1 MSTTERVIETPR
13 LRKARIGVSLL
24 FLANGAMLANL
35 VPRLPEIKDSLGLS
49 YTGFGVAWAFGAF
62 GGITLGLLSATML
75 RRFGSARLATLTLA
89 IQAFVIWGAGI
100 SSTVALFAVLLF
112 LNGALDA
119 NTDVAQNA
127 QGMGVQRRMG
137 RSIINGLHAMW
148 SLGAAVGGLMGGAA
162 IALNL
167 SVNQHLG
174 LSSVIFLGMGVA
186 ARILML
192 GPDTGIDREEV
203 AAAHDAAPRRRF
215 RIPRSA
221 AIVLIMLGL
230 IAIAGAV
237 AEDAAITWSSIYMAE
252 DLGVAEKLAGY
263 ALVSLM
269 AFHFVGRII
278 GDKLVDRWGNR
289 AVARAGGALTAVG
302 MGVALAWPTV
312 AGTLI
317 GFAAAGLGVATTI
330 PAAFAAS
337 DEVEGLKPGTGITM
351 VSWALRAS
359 FLVGPPVVGAIA
371 DATSLRVGLLVVPVA
386 GVAVVLLAGSLTGRG
401 HHDNAPPPVITP
413 AH

>member
-1 MSTTERVIETPR
+1 MTATERVIEPAR

-24 FLANGAMLANL
+24 FLANGGMLANL
-35 VPRLPEIKDSLGLS
+35 VPRLPEIKDQLELS
-49 YTGFGVAWAFGAF
+49 YTGFGVAWAFGSL
-62 GGITLGLLSATML
+62 GGITLGLLSGAML

-89 IQAFVIWGAGI
+89 VQAFVIWGAGV
-100 SSTVALFAVLLF
+100 SPAVLLF
-112 LNGALDA
+112 AALLFVNGALDA

-127 QGMGVQRRMG
+127 QGMGVQRQLG

-148 SLGAAVGGLMGGAA
+148 SLGAALGGLLGGAA
-162 IALNL
+162 IALGL
-167 SVNQHLG
+167 SVGAHLG
-174 LSSVIFLGMGVA
+174 LSAVLFLGMAAVA
-186 ARILML
+186 RVLML
-192 GPDTGIDREEV
+192 GPATGVDREEIEE
-203 AAAHDAAPRRRF
+203 ADDAPRRRF
-215 RIPRSA
+215 RIPRAA
-221 AIVLIMLGL
+221 AITLVMLGL
-230 IAIAGAV
+230 VAIAGAV

-252 DLGVAEKLAGY
+252 DLGVDERLAGY

-269 AFHFVGRII
+269 ALHFVGRLA
-278 GDKLVDRWGNR
+278 GDKLVDRWGNQ

-312 AGTLI
+312 AGTLV

-337 DEVEGLKPGTGITM
+337 DEIPGIKPGTGITM
-351 VSWALRAS
+351 VSWALRLS
-359 FLVGPPVVGAIA
+359 FLVGPPLVGVVA
-371 DATSLRVGLLVVPVA
+371 DATSLRVGLLLVPVA

-401 HHDNAPPPVITP
+401 HRDVSPPAVITP

>member
-1 MSTTERVIETPR
+1 MTAAERVIETPR
-13 LRKARIGVSLL
+13 LRRARIGVSML
-24 FLANGAMLANL
+24 FLANGAMLANI
-35 VPRLPEIKDSLGLS
+35 VPRLPEIKANLDLS

-62 GGITLGLLSATML
+62 GGITLGLLSGTML

-89 IQAFVIWGAGI
+89 IQALVIWGAGV
-100 SSTVALFAVLLF
+100 SPVVGLFAVLLF
-112 LNGALDA
+112 VNGALDA

-148 SLGAAVGGLMGGAA
+148 SLGAALGGLLGGAA

-167 SVNQHLG
+167 SIGVHLG
-174 LSSVIFLGMGVA
+174 LSSVLFLGMAVV

-192 GPDTGIDREEV
+192 GPDTGIDREEMEL
-203 AAAHDAAPRRRF
+203 AHDEAPRRRF
-215 RIPRSA
+215 RIPRAA
-221 AIVLIMLGL
+221 AIILVMLGL

-237 AEDAAITWSSIYMAE
+237 AEDAAITWSSIYMAD
-252 DLGVAEKLAGY
+252 DLGVDEKLAGY

-269 AFHFVGRII
+269 ALHFVGRLI
-278 GDKLVDRWGNR
+278 GDTVVDRWGNR
-289 AVARAGGALTAVG
+289 TVARAGGTLTAVG
-302 MGVALAWPTV
+302 MGIALAWPTV
-312 AGTLI
+312 PGTLI

-337 DEVEGLKPGTGITM
+337 DDVPGLKPGTGITM
-351 VSWALRAS
+351 VSWALRLS
-359 FLVGPPVVGAIA
+359 FLAGPPVVGAIA
-371 DATSLRVGLLVVPVA
+371 DATSLRVGLLLVPVA
-386 GVAVVLLAGSLTGRG
+386 GMAVVLLAGSLSGRRP
-401 HHDNAPPPVITP
+401 HDDNPPAIITP

>member
-1 MSTTERVIETPR
+1 MTAAEHVIETPR

-35 VPRLPEIKDSLGLS
+35 VPRLPEIKEHLELS
-49 YTGFGVAWAFGAF
+49 YTGFGVAWAFGSL
-62 GGITLGLLSATML
+62 GGITLGLLSGTML

-89 IQAFVIWGAGI
+89 IQAFVIWSAGV
-100 SSTVALFAVLLF
+100 SPVVGVFAVLLF

-148 SLGAAVGGLMGGAA
+148 SLGAALGGLLGGAA

-167 SVNQHLG
+167 SIGVHLG
-174 LSSVIFLGMGVA
+174 LSSVLFLGMAAVA
-186 ARILML
+186 RVFML
-192 GPDTGIDREEV
+192 GPDTGVDREQAEP
-203 AAAHDAAPRRRF
+203 AHDAPRRGF

-221 AIVLIMLGL
+221 AIALVMLGL

-237 AEDAAITWSSIYMAE
+237 AEDAAITWSSIYMAD
-252 DLGVAEKLAGY
+252 DLGVDERLAGY

-269 AFHFVGRII
+269 ALHFVGRLI
-278 GDKLVDRWGNR
+278 GDRLVDRWGNR
-289 AVARAGGALTAVG
+289 AVARAGGALAAVG
-302 MGVALAWPTV
+302 MGIALAWPTV
-312 AGTLI
+312 AGTLV

-337 DEVEGLKPGTGITM
+337 DEIPGLKPGTGITL
-351 VSWALRAS
+351 VSWALRLS
-359 FLVGPPVVGAIA
+359 FLVGPPLVGVIA
-371 DATSLRVGLLVVPVA
+371 DATSLRVGLLLVPVA

-401 HHDNAPPPVITP
+401 HRDVSPPAVITP

>member
-1 MSTTERVIETPR
+1 MTAAERVIETPR

-24 FLANGAMLANL
+24 FLANGAMLANI
-35 VPRLPEIKDSLGLS
+35 VPRLPEIKEHLELS
-49 YTGFGVAWAFGAF
+49 YTGFGVAWAFGSL
-62 GGITLGLLSATML
+62 GGITLGLLSGTML
-75 RRFGSARLATLTLA
+75 RRFGSARLATITLA
-89 IQAFVIWGAGI
+89 IQAFVIWGAGV
-100 SSTVALFAVLLF
+100 SPVVLLF
-112 LNGALDA
+112 AALLFVNGALDA

-148 SLGAAVGGLMGGAA
+148 SLGAALGGLLGGAA
-162 IALNL
+162 IALKL
-167 SVNQHLG
+167 SIGMHLG
-174 LSSVIFLGMGVA
+174 LSSALFLGMAVL
-186 ARILML
+186 ARVLML
-192 GPDTGIDREEV
+192 GPGTGVDRDEV
-203 AAAHDAAPRRRF
+203 EHAHDAPRRRF
-215 RIPRSA
+215 RSPRAA
-221 AIVLIMLGL
+221 AITLVMLGL
-230 IAIAGAV
+230 VAIAGAV

-252 DLGVAEKLAGY
+252 DLGVDEKLAGY

-269 AFHFVGRII
+269 ALHFVGRLI

-312 AGTLI
+312 AGTLV

-337 DEVEGLKPGTGITM
+337 DEIPGLKPGTGITL
-351 VSWALRAS
+351 VSWALRLS
-359 FLVGPPVVGAIA
+359 FLVGPPLVGVIA
-371 DATSLRVGLLVVPVA
+371 DATSLRVGLLLVPVA

-401 HHDNAPPPVITP
+401 HRDVSPPAVITP

>member
-1 MSTTERVIETPR
+1 MTAAERVIETPR

-24 FLANGAMLANL
+24 FLANGAMLANI
-35 VPRLPEIKDSLGLS
+35 VPRLPEIKEHLELS
-49 YTGFGVAWAFGAF
+49 YTGFGVAWAFGSL
-62 GGITLGLLSATML
+62 GGITLGLLSGTML
-75 RRFGSARLATLTLA
+75 RRFGSARLATITLA
-89 IQAFVIWGAGI
+89 IQAFVIWGAGV
-100 SSTVALFAVLLF
+100 SPVVLLF
-112 LNGALDA
+112 AALLFVNGALDA

-148 SLGAAVGGLMGGAA
+148 SLGAALGGLLGGAA
-162 IALNL
+162 IALKL
-167 SVNQHLG
+167 SIGMHLG
-174 LSSVIFLGMGVA
+174 LSSALFLGMAVL
-186 ARILML
+186 ARVLML
-192 GPDTGIDREEV
+192 GPGTGVDRDEV
-203 AAAHDAAPRRRF
+203 EHAHDAPRRRF
-215 RIPRSA
+215 RIPRAA
-221 AIVLIMLGL
+221 AITLVMLGL
-230 IAIAGAV
+230 VAIAGAV

-252 DLGVAEKLAGY
+252 DLGVDEKLAGY

-269 AFHFVGRII
+269 ALHFVGRLI

-312 AGTLI
+312 AGTLV

-337 DEVEGLKPGTGITM
+337 DEIPGLKPGTGITL
-351 VSWALRAS
+351 VSWALRLS
-359 FLVGPPVVGAIA
+359 FLVGPPLVGVIA
-371 DATSLRVGLLVVPVA
+371 DATSLRVGLLLVPVA

-401 HHDNAPPPVITP
+401 HRDVSPPAVITP

>member
-1 MSTTERVIETPR
+1 MTAAERVIESPR
-13 LRKARIGVSLL
+13 LRRARIGVSLL
-24 FLANGAMLANL
+24 FLANGGMLANI
-35 VPRLPEIKDSLGLS
+35 VPRLPEIKANLELS

-62 GGITLGLLSATML
+62 GGITLGLLSGKML

-89 IQAFVIWGAGI
+89 VQSLVIWGAG
-100 SSTVALFAVLLF
+100 VAPAVVLFAVLLF
-112 LNGALDA
+112 FNGALDA

-148 SLGAAVGGLMGGAA
+148 SLGAALGGLLGGAA

-167 SVNQHLG
+167 SIGTHLG
-174 LSSVIFLGMGVA
+174 LSAVLFLGIAIVA
-186 ARILML
+186 RVLML
-192 GPDTGIDREEV
+192 GPATGIDREELEP
-203 AAAHDAAPRRRF
+203 AHDAPRRRF
-215 RIPRSA
+215 RIPRA
-221 AIVLIMLGL
+221 AVITLVMLGL
-230 IAIAGAV
+230 VAIAGAV

-252 DLGVAEKLAGY
+252 DLGVDEKLAGY

-269 AFHFVGRII
+269 ALHFVGRLI
-278 GDKLVDRWGNR
+278 GDKVVDRWGNR
-289 AVARAGGALTAVG
+289 AVARAGGALTMVG
-302 MGVALAWPTV
+302 MGIALALPTV

-337 DEVEGLKPGTGITM
+337 DDVPGLKPGTGITL
-351 VSWALRAS
+351 VSWALRLS
-359 FLVGPPVVGAIA
+359 FLAGPPIVGAIA
-371 DATSLRVGLLVVPVA
+371 DATSLRVGLLIVPVA
-386 GVAVVLLAGSLTGRG
+386 GVAVVLLAGSLTGRKP
-401 HHDNAPPPVITP
+401 HDNSPPAVITP

>member
-1 MSTTERVIETPR
+1 MTAAERVIETPR
-13 LRKARIGVSLL
+13 LRRARIGVGLL
-24 FLANGAMLANL
+24 FLANGAMLANI
-35 VPRLPEIKDSLGLS
+35 VPRLPEIKANLDLS

-89 IQAFVIWGAGI
+89 IQAFVIWGAGV
-100 SSTVALFAVLLF
+100 SPVVAVFAVLLF

-148 SLGAAVGGLMGGAA
+148 SLGAALGGLLGGAA
-162 IALNL
+162 LALNL
-167 SVNQHLG
+167 SVGVHLG
-174 LSSVIFLGMGVA
+174 LSAVLFLGMAVA
-186 ARILML
+186 ARLLML
-192 GPDTGIDREEV
+192 GPATGVDREEV
-203 AAAHDAAPRRRF
+203 EPAHDAPRHGF
-215 RIPRSA
+215 RMPRAA
-221 AIVLIMLGL
+221 AIVMVMLGL
-230 IAIAGAV
+230 VAIAGAV
-237 AEDAAITWSSIYMAE
+237 AEDAAITWSSIYMAD
-252 DLGVAEKLAGY
+252 DLRVDARLAGF

-269 AFHFVGRII
+269 AMHFVGRLM
-278 GDKLVDRWGNR
+278 GDTLVDRWGNR
-289 AVARAGGALTAVG
+289 AVARAGGALTSVG
-302 MGVALAWPTV
+302 MGIALAWPTIP
-312 AGTLI
+312 GTLI

-337 DEVEGLKPGTGITM
+337 DDVPGLRPGTGITM
-351 VSWALRAS
+351 VSWALRLS

-386 GVAVVLLAGSLTGRG
+386 GMAVVLLAGSLTGRRP
-401 HHDNAPPPVITP
+401 HDDNPPAIIAP

>member
-1 MSTTERVIETPR
+1 MTAAERVIETPR
-13 LRKARIGVSLL
+13 LRRARIGVSLL
-24 FLANGAMLANL
+24 FLANGAMLANI
-35 VPRLPEIKDSLGLS
+35 VPRLPEIKANLELS
-49 YTGFGVAWAFGAF
+49 YTGFGVAWAFGSL

-89 IQAFVIWGAGI
+89 IQALVIWGAGV
-100 SSTVALFAVLLF
+100 SPAVVLFAALLF
-112 LNGALDA
+112 VNGALDA

-148 SLGAAVGGLMGGAA
+148 SLGAALGGLLGGAA
-162 IALNL
+162 IALQL
-167 SVNQHLG
+167 SISAHLG
-174 LSSVIFLGMGVA
+174 LSAILFLGMAVV

-192 GPDTGIDREEV
+192 GPATGIDREEI

-215 RIPRSA
+215 RIPRAA
-221 AIVLIMLGL
+221 AIVLLMLGL

-237 AEDAAITWSSIYMAE
+237 AEDAAITWSSIYMAD
-252 DLGVAEKLAGY
+252 DLGVDEKLAGY

-269 AFHFVGRII
+269 ALHFVGRLI
-278 GDKLVDRWGNR
+278 GDKVVDRWGNR

-302 MGVALAWPTV
+302 MGIALAWPTV
-312 AGTLI
+312 PGTLI

-337 DEVEGLKPGTGITM
+337 DEVPGLKPGTGITM
-351 VSWALRAS
+351 VSWALRLS

-371 DATSLRVGLLVVPVA
+371 DATSLRVGLLLVPVA
-386 GVAVVLLAGSLTGRG
+386 GVAVVLLAGSLTGRKP
-401 HHDNAPPPVITP
+401 HEDNPPAIITP

>member
-1 MSTTERVIETPR
+1 MTPR
-13 LRKARIGVSLL
+13 LRRARIGVGLL
-24 FLANGAMLANL
+24 FLANGAMLANI
-35 VPRLPEIKDSLGLS
+35 VPRLPEIKANLDLS

-89 IQAFVIWGAGI
+89 IQAFVIWGAGV
-100 SSTVALFAVLLF
+100 SPVVAVFAVLLF

-148 SLGAAVGGLMGGAA
+148 SLGAALGGLLGGAA
-162 IALNL
+162 LALNL
-167 SVNQHLG
+167 SVGVHLG
-174 LSSVIFLGMGVA
+174 LSAALFLGMAVA
-186 ARILML
+186 ARLLML
-192 GPDTGIDREEV
+192 GPATGVDREEV
-203 AAAHDAAPRRRF
+203 EPAHDAPRHRF
-215 RIPRSA
+215 RMPRAA
-221 AIVLIMLGL
+221 AIVMVMLGL
-230 IAIAGAV
+230 VAIAGAV
-237 AEDAAITWSSIYMAE
+237 AEDAAITWSSIYMAD
-252 DLGVAEKLAGY
+252 DLRVDARLAGF

-269 AFHFVGRII
+269 AMHFVGRLM
-278 GDKLVDRWGNR
+278 GDTLVDRWGNR
-289 AVARAGGALTAVG
+289 AVARAGGALTSVG
-302 MGVALAWPTV
+302 MGIALAWPTIP
-312 AGTLI
+312 GTLI

-337 DEVEGLKPGTGITM
+337 DDVPGLRPGTGITM
-351 VSWALRAS
+351 VSWALRLS

-386 GVAVVLLAGSLTGRG
+386 GMAVVLLAGSLTGRRP
-401 HHDNAPPPVITP
+401 HDDNPPAIISP

>member
-1 MSTTERVIETPR
+1 MTATMSAIDSPR
-13 LRKARIGVSLL
+13 LKRARLGVSLL
-24 FLANGAMLANL
+24 FLANGAMLANI
-35 VPRLPEIKDSLGLS
+35 VPRLPEIKASLGLS
-49 YTGFGVAWAFGAF
+49 YTGFGVAWAFGSL

-75 RRFGSARLATLTLA
+75 RRFGSARLATMTLA
-89 IQAFVIWGAGI
+89 IQAFIIWGAGV
-100 SSTVALFAVLLF
+100 SPVVALFAVLLF

-148 SLGAAVGGLMGGAA
+148 SLGAALGGLLGGAA
-162 IALNL
+162 IALHL
-167 SVNQHLG
+167 SVGLHLG
-174 LSSVIFLGMGVA
+174 LSAALFLGMA
-186 ARILML
+186 ITARILML
-192 GPDTGIDREEV
+192 GPTSGIDREEV
-203 AAAHDAAPRRRF
+203 APAHDDVPRRRF
-215 RIPRSA
+215 SIPRA
-221 AIVLIMLGL
+221 AALVLLMLGL

-237 AEDAAITWSSIYMAE
+237 AEDAAITWSSMYMKD
-252 DLGVAEKLAGY
+252 DLGVEEKLAGY

-269 AFHFVGRII
+269 ALHFVGRIL

-289 AVARAGGALTAVG
+289 AVARAGGALTVVG

-312 AGTLI
+312 AGTLL

-337 DEVEGLKPGTGITM
+337 DEIPGLKPGTGITL
-351 VSWALRAS
+351 VSWALRLS
-359 FLVGPPVVGAIA
+359 FLAGPPLVGAIA
-371 DATSLRVGLLVVPVA
+371 DATSLRVGLLLVPVA
-386 GVAVVLLAGSLTGRG
+386 GVAVVLLAGSLTGR
-401 HHDNAPPPVITP
+401 HPHLDNPPAVITP